1 MWDAANVEF
10 ARGSRSILMRLC
22 QTSSLP
28 YRCQP
33 LDNLILYPPPPSIC
47 STMPRNKSRFFRW
60 RPIFSFA
67 RQLHFP
73 PIVHIA
79 GFVGRRGEKG
89 EVTRLSLSHHQRS
102 GKKWI
107 IPLFLFLRIPLSF
120 HTRTTVSVII
130 RDTVLGKW
138 KLWRIWSKEKRKR
151 LKKEQAASVGLWGFC
166 QVT

>member
-1 MWDAANVEF
+1 MLNLQEVPGRSWWDCAKPPLCHIGANPLTTSYFIHHRRQFVQQC
-10 ARGSRSILMRLC
+10 RGINPGFS
-22 QTSSLP
+22 
-28 YRCQP
+28 
-33 LDNLILYPPPPSIC
+33 DG
-47 STMPRNKSRFFRW
+47 

-79 GFVGRRGEKG
+79 GFVGRRGEKE
-89 EVTRLSLSHHQRS
+89 EVTRLSLGHHQRS

-151 LKKEQAASVGLWGFC
+151 LKKEHAASV
-166 QVT
+166 